1 MASDSDHEDVESN
14 ELKLFVTSTLK
25 AIMEGVADAQPD
37 ARVRSAFG
45 TGEFAYSAPDN
56 VTFDVAVTAKHTGTA
71 RGGMKIQVFSIGAN
85 AGGDVSTEASTVSRI
100 QFTIP
105 TKFKRDRG

>member
-1 MASDSDHEDVESN
+1 MSSADSDNRVEEN
-14 ELKLFVTSTLK
+14 ELQWFVSSTLT
-25 AIMEGVADAQPD
+25 AIMQGISDVQQD
-37 ARVRSAFG
+37 ARIRSAHG
-45 TGEFAYSAPDN
+45 SGEFAFTAPEN

-105 TKFKRDRG
+105 TKYKSDRR

>member
-1 MASDSDHEDVESN
+1 MQGISDVQD
-14 ELKLFVTSTLK
+14 
-25 AIMEGVADAQPD
+25 G
-37 ARVRSAFG
+37 ARIRSAHG
-45 TGEFAYSAPDN
+45 SGEYGFAGPKS

-85 AGGDVSTEASTVSRI
+85 AGGDVSTEASAVSRI

-105 TKFKRDRG
+105 TKFKSDRR